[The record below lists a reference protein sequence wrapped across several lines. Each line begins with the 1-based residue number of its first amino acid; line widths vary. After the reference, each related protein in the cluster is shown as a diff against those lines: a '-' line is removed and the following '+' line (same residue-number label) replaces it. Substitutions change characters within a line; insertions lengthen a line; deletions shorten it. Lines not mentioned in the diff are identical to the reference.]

1 MIELPKFGNIEAQQ
15 RIKIEEEFEQRILAV
30 KNARAYRVD
39 ETQEDRS
46 RRIETA
52 NYALEDFC
60 TGMLCGIQI
69 LKARKKRRFWNLSKI
84 IIGPFGFW
92 QHLQSP
98 ASQSHQKTSRK
109 KE

>member
-1 MIELPKFGNIEAQQ
+1 MIEPPKFGNIEAQP

-52 NYALEDFC
+52 SYALEDFC
-60 TGMLCGIQI
+60 TGMLCGILV
-69 LKARKKRRFWNLSKI
+69 LKAREK
-84 IIGPFGFW
+84 
-92 QHLQSP
+92 
-98 ASQSHQKTSRK
+98 
-109 KE
+109 

>member
-1 MIELPKFGNIEAQQ
+1 MIEPPKFGNIESQQ
-15 RIKIEEEFEQRILAV
+15 RIKIEEELELRVLGV

-60 TGMLCGIQI
+60 TGMLCGILI
-69 LKARKKRRFWNLSKI
+69 LKAREK
-84 IIGPFGFW
+84 
-92 QHLQSP
+92 
-98 ASQSHQKTSRK
+98 
-109 KE
+109 

>member
-1 MIELPKFGNIEAQQ
+1 MIEPLKFGNIEAQQ

-39 ETQEDRS
+39 ETQEDRN

-60 TGMLCGIQI
+60 IGILCGIQI
-69 LKARKKRRFWNLSKI
+69 LKAREK
-84 IIGPFGFW
+84 
-92 QHLQSP
+92 
-98 ASQSHQKTSRK
+98 
-109 KE
+109 